1 MQTHTNIFLPFSTT
15 LSCMIYIL
23 IQTLTHTNFLSSLL
37 HSFLWCINTST
48 HPSQHT
54 HTHSLAEGGREEILL
69 KKTNNWYAQFTFFFL
84 AIAVASGPY
93 IYIYKNLRPYFKFTL
108 PPLEIHP
115 VEQDLWDQARQVCV
129 FSECN

>member
-54 HTHSLAEGGREEILL
+54 HTLLQKERGRKFYL
-69 KKTNNWYAQFTFFFL
+69 KKQIIDMLNLLSFFSSYCSSFWTLHLHLQKSASIFQVYIASIRNSPCWAGFVGSGQTGLCFL
-84 AIAVASGPY
+84 
-93 IYIYKNLRPYFKFTL
+93 RM
-108 PPLEIHP
+108 
-115 VEQDLWDQARQVCV
+115 
-129 FSECN
+129 

>member
-69 KKTNNWYAQFTFFFL
+69 KKTNNWYAQFTFFFSSYCSSFWTL
-84 AIAVASGPY
+84 HLHLQKSASIFQVYIASIRNSPCWAGFVGSGQTGLCF
-93 IYIYKNLRPYFKFTL
+93 LRM
-108 PPLEIHP
+108 
-115 VEQDLWDQARQVCV
+115 
-129 FSECN
+129 